1 MTNAKRERSLALL
14 QKMSGKNAIQT
25 PRRQLWLNAR
35 MMTKTAKRER
45 SLVLSPKKSGRN
57 AILLHRRKRMPK
69 QMVKELSW
77 RRIQKVLSPIQ
88 SAHLQDGVVRNGNMP
103 RRKEIRS
110 FSIQSISHLIKI
122 SRTHR
127 LTLRTR
133 RLTKALGICLRIHL
147 HMAKLFPKSKK
158 SCKRK

>member
-69 QMVKELSW
+69 QMVKELS
-77 RRIQKVLSPIQ
+77 
-88 SAHLQDGVVRNGNMP
+88 
-103 RRKEIRS
+103 
-110 FSIQSISHLIKI
+110 
-122 SRTHR
+122 
-127 LTLRTR
+127 
-133 RLTKALGICLRIHL
+133 
-147 HMAKLFPKSKK
+147 
-158 SCKRK
+158 